1 MSVQTFKRRRAGS
14 RGTRRAVRQFSR
26 KVLVRTHTG
35 HRAALAGRIFSGQ
48 HKQHNRPNL
57 LRGNHQSS
65 NPRRHSEKATAAA
78 IHRTTQGTTTNRH
91 QRHPRRKRQNADG
104 TPGQA
109 QTSFSS
115 TPTYHRGT
123 AKRTKRQPPKSTR
136 TGAPARRREHGE
148 ADAQQSHQFAF
159 VTTCPHDVTDTTSNF
174 KFKGNVATEGGIE
187 KIKYYTFLFCLWR
200 GEYCGDLYGG

>member
-65 NPRRHSEKATAAA
+65 NPKPTPNPNFPSRHTESFRTPKTRRLLPRISPRRHSEKATAAA

-136 TGAPARRREHGE
+136 TGAPARRREHRE
-148 ADAQQSHQFAF
+148 KQTPNKA
-159 VTTCPHDVTDTTSNF
+159 TSS
-174 KFKGNVATEGGIE
+174 
-187 KIKYYTFLFCLWR
+187 LS
-200 GEYCGDLYGG
+200 